1 MRRFAELCADLERTS
16 RPNVMRTMIDHY
28 AASVS
33 VETAT
38 LAMSLINGSLCLQVM
53 RPRELATM
61 ISSHMA
67 LPLWLI
73 DTSRTLGG
81 TLAETS
87 ALLLPR
93 SDSHCERSLPSM
105 TGMLTSLQG
114 KDLRSRSDMILT
126 LLHECSVWERTVLAR
141 IIVGSR
147 PIRNEIP
154 LEERA
159 EVIETTEHRMITTL
173 LYAHKAQS
181 IGQQTY
187 SHFTVGVKKGEIYV
201 PLAKIPNTFNA
212 EINAIVEGLAT
223 QRTVEKFG
231 PTHWVSI
238 GIIMEIAYT
247 EIVPSTRTKSG
258 IKLHGARLV
267 EWLPDSA
274 LADVDTIE

>member
-1 MRRFAELCADLERTS
+1 MKRFAELCADLERTS
-16 RPNVMRTMIDHY
+16 RPNVMRTMINEY
-28 AASVS
+28 TGSVS
-33 VETAT
+33 AETAA
-38 LAMSLINGSLCLQVM
+38 LAIALINGSMCLRVM

-61 ISSHMA
+61 IASNMA
-67 LPLWLI
+67 LPSWLI

-105 TGMLTSLQG
+105 IELLTSIQG
-114 KDLRSRSDMILT
+114 KDLRSRSDTILM
-126 LLHECSVWERTVLAR
+126 LLQECSVWERTVLAR

-154 LEERA
+154 LEEHA
-159 EVIETTEHRMITTL
+159 EVIETIEHRMITTL

-181 IGQQTY
+181 IGHQAY
-187 SHFTVGVKKGEIYV
+187 SHFTVGVKKGDIYV
-201 PLAKIPNTFNA
+201 PLAKIPNTLNA
-212 EINAIVEGLAT
+212 EINVIVEGLAT

-238 GIIMEIAYT
+238 GIIVEIAYT

-258 IKLHGARLV
+258 IKLQGARLL
-267 EWLPDSA
+267 EWLPEHT
-274 LADVDTIE
+274 LADIDIIE

>member
-1 MRRFAELCADLERTS
+1 MKRFAELCADLERTS
-16 RPNVMRTMIDHY
+16 RPNVMRAMINEY
-28 AASVS
+28 TGSVS
-33 VETAT
+33 AETA
-38 LAMSLINGSLCLQVM
+38 APAIALINGSMCLRVM

-61 ISSHMA
+61 ISSNMA
-67 LPLWLI
+67 LPSWLI

-105 TGMLTSLQG
+105 IELLASLQG
-114 KDLRSRSDMILT
+114 MDLRSRSDMILT

-154 LEERA
+154 QEEHT
-159 EVIETTEHRMITTL
+159 EVIETTENRMITTL
-173 LYAHKAQS
+173 LYAHRAQS
-181 IGQQTY
+181 IGQQAF

-201 PLAKIPNTFNA
+201 PLAKIPNTLTA
-212 EINAIVEGLAT
+212 EINPIVEGLAT

-238 GIIMEIAYT
+238 GIIVEIAYT

-258 IKLHGARLV
+258 IKLLGARLV
-267 EWLPDSA
+267 QWLPNHA
-274 LADVDTIE
+274 VADVDTIE